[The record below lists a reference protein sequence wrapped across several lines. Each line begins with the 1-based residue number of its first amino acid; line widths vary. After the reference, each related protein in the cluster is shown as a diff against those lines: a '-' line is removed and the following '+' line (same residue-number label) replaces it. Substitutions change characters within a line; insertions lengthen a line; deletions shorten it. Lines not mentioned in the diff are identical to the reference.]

1 MRSTEPLQTY
11 HARESV
17 NPRRCADDAVQRCQ
31 LLPVESVK
39 RSRRMAASFQ
49 GLFWPKEGRAM
60 VFNDSEREQFIS
72 DGYVVLRAAFSRD
85 LAEECREFVW
95 LFSEAG

>member
-1 MRSTEPLQTY
+1 
-11 HARESV
+11 
-17 NPRRCADDAVQRCQ
+17 
-31 LLPVESVK
+31 
-39 RSRRMAASFQ
+39 
-49 GLFWPKEGRAM
+49 M
-60 VFNDSEREQFIS
+60 VFNDSEIEQFIS